1 MTTLER
7 AVRGTLNDWRIYAL
21 SVFSVAV
28 AFVCLAVAALVVVN
42 LRGIQQRWAD
52 MGHISVYLKPSAT
65 TERLTEIEL
74 ALKRTPGVTAVRYL
88 SSDEARTDLVGR
100 LDDEAL
106 AALPPEAFPASVELD
121 VDKSLRSDDL
131 GRLSERIQ
139 ALPDV
144 ESTESYGAWSERI
157 DRLLGAVV
165 TIALLLGVVVLAA
178 VVSVVSSTS
187 RLALERRRIEIDIL
201 KLVGATDR
209 YVGRPFVVEGAAQ
222 GAAGATLAVVL
233 VGVLYALG
241 RSELA
246 SGFGT
251 WVGGSPMFLP
261 IGLILGLVF
270 GGGLFGA
277 GAAIVS
283 MRRLASR

>member
-7 AVRGTLNDWRIYAL
+7 AARGTLNDWRIYAL

-28 AFVCLAVAALVVVN
+28 AFVCLAMAALVVVN
-42 LRGIQQRWAD
+42 LRGIQSRWAD

-65 TERLTEIEL
+65 RERLTEIEV

-106 AALPPEAFPASVELD
+106 AALPPEAFPASIELD
-121 VDKSLRSDDL
+121 IEKSLRSEDL

-139 ALPDV
+139 TLPDV
-144 ESTESYGAWSERI
+144 EGTESYGAWTDRI
-157 DRLLGAVV
+157 DRLLGAAV
-165 TIALLLGVVVLAA
+165 TIALLLGIVVLAA

-201 KLVGATDR
+201 RLIGATDR
-209 YVGRPFVVEGAAQ
+209 YVVRPFVVEGAAQ
-222 GAAGATLAVVL
+222 GAVGAALAIAF
-233 VGVLYALG
+233 VGILYALG

-251 WVGGSPMFLP
+251 WVGSSPLFLP
-261 IGLILGLVF
+261 LSLIGALVSA
-270 GGGLFGA
+270 GGLFGA
-277 GAAIVS
+277 GAALVS
-283 MRRLASR
+283 MRRLATR